1 MFNLPDTYL
10 CSDLKNQ
17 EVRKRPSSVCSLA
30 GGREATP
37 TCSGHLPAQV
47 FFVSPASGR
56 PGVCGEDWSELN
68 GHRFPLSGS
77 LSFEKLEPG
86 EVVRAE
92 D

>member
-1 MFNLPDTYL
+1 MFNLPNTYAHFALHL

-17 EVRKRPSSVCSLA
+17 EVRRRPSSTCSLA

-56 PGVCGEDWSELN
+56 PGETPKAGFQEFAAARS
-68 GHRFPLSGS
+68 
-77 LSFEKLEPG
+77 
-86 EVVRAE
+86 AE
-92 D
+92 E